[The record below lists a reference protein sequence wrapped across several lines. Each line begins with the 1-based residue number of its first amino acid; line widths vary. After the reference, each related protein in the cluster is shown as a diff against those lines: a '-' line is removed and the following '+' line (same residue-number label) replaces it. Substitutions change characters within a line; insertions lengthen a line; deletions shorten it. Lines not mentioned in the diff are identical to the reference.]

1 MMTMDK
7 NELKQKWDEFYAIM
21 ESSKNPK
28 NMILFGEVMK
38 MMMERSINYDQ
49 MFAEKMLEK
58 LCAIKWKNYVTA
70 EEADMVVMKM
80 DPQPGWSREQWMKI
94 VERFSLPLEEEPYYN
109 KWALY
114 LTMCMKVSDSKVS
127 ISRLMGKMP
136 TELTQDELA
145 TGAHMLA
152 MDVLKDK
159 DGVFDLRRYFGL

>member
-1 MMTMDK
+1 MDK